1 MPLQPAALVAFAVPP
16 DRYGGKVTD
25 APVAVLA
32 DDLTLGYG
40 DDDVAVNG
48 VSFEIPVGGIL
59 GIEGEAGSG
68 KSTLARAVAAQVQ
81 HGEKPPPKIFGGSLN
96 VFGQDMRLISDRNR
110 NRLTVR
116 IGYLPQ
122 DGGSTLEPH
131 LTIGENVSE
140 PIYSRDR
147 KFDRLDAGAA
157 VATLID
163 AVRLPLAV
171 MNRFPHELSRGQRQR
186 VALARALILEPSL
199 LVADDPTMG
208 VDVLVR
214 GRILTVIADLQRE
227 RAFSALVIGHD
238 LRELRTMTEQ
248 IAVMHGGMFVG
259 LGQVDEVLGNPL
271 HPYVERLAHS
281 LAV

>member
-1 MPLQPAALVAFAVPP
+1 MPLPRHVAITLPL
-16 DRYGGKVTD
+16 DRYGGNVTD

-59 GIEGEAGSG
+59 GIVGEAGSG
-68 KSTLARAVAAQVQ
+68 KSTLARAVGAQVQ
-81 HGEKPPPKIFGGSLN
+81 HGEKPLPKIFGGQLN
-96 VFGQDMRLISDRNR
+96 VFGQNMREISDRKR
-110 NRLTVR
+110 NRLTLRV
-116 IGYLPQ
+116 GYLPQ

-171 MNRFPHELSRGQRQR
+171 MNKFPHELSRGQRQR
-186 VALARALILEPSL
+186 VALARALILEPTL

-248 IAVMHGGMFVG
+248 IAIMHGGMFVG
-259 LGQVDEVLGNPL
+259 LGQVDQVLENPL
-271 HPYVERLAHS
+271 HDYVAHLAAT
-281 LAV
+281 LRG

>member
-1 MPLQPAALVAFAVPP
+1 VA
-16 DRYGGKVTD
+16 D
-25 APVAVLA
+25 APIAVLA

-48 VSFEIPVGGIL
+48 VSFAIPVGGIL
-59 GIEGEAGSG
+59 GIVGEAGSG
-68 KSTLARAVAAQVQ
+68 KSTLARAVAAQVL
-81 HGEKPPPKIFGGSLN
+81 HGEKPLPKIFGGKLE
-96 VFGQDMRLISDRNR
+96 VLGQDMRRISDRTR
-110 NRLTVR
+110 SRLTVR
-116 IGYLPQ
+116 VGYLPQ
-122 DGGSTLEPH
+122 DGGSSLEPH

-147 KFDRLDAGAA
+147 KFDRHEAGAA

-171 MNRFPHELSRGQRQR
+171 MNKFPHELSRGQRQR
-186 VALARALILEPSL
+186 VALARALILEPTL

-238 LRELRTMTEQ
+238 IREMRTMTEQ
-248 IAVMHGGMFVG
+248 IAIMQGGMIVG
-259 LGQVDEVLGNPL
+259 LGEVDEVLENPL
-271 HPYVERLAHS
+271 HPYVERLAESIS
-281 LAV
+281 LAGPGARHRMPGRVAS

>member
-1 MPLQPAALVAFAVPP
+1 MPLPRHVAIAVPP
-16 DRYGGKVTD
+16 DRYGGNVTD

-48 VSFEIPVGGIL
+48 VSFAIPVGGIL
-59 GIEGEAGSG
+59 GIVGEAGSG

-81 HGEKPPPKIFGGSLN
+81 HGEKALPKIFGGSLN
-96 VFGQDMRLISDRNR
+96 VFGQDMREISDRKR
-110 NRLTVR
+110 NRLTLR

-171 MNRFPHELSRGQRQR
+171 MNKFPHELSRGQRQR
-186 VALARALILEPSL
+186 VALARALILEPTL

-248 IAVMHGGMFVG
+248 IAIMHGGMFVG
-259 LGQVDEVLGNPL
+259 LGQVDQVLENPL
-271 HPYVERLAHS
+271 HDYVAHLAAT
-281 LAV
+281 LRG

>member
-1 MPLQPAALVAFAVPP
+1 M
-16 DRYGGKVTD
+16 TD

-59 GIEGEAGSG
+59 GIVGEAGSG

-81 HGEKPPPKIFGGSLN
+81 HGEKPLPKIFGGSLN
-96 VFGQDMRLISDRNR
+96 VFGQDMREISDRKR
-110 NRLTVR
+110 SRLTLRV
-116 IGYLPQ
+116 GYLPQ

-171 MNRFPHELSRGQRQR
+171 MNKFPHELSRGQRQR

-259 LGQVDEVLGNPL
+259 LGQVDEVLENPL
-271 HPYVERLAHS
+271 HDYVARLS
-281 LAV
+281 ETLRG

>member
-1 MPLQPAALVAFAVPP
+1 
-16 DRYGGKVTD
+16 VTD

-48 VSFEIPVGGIL
+48 VSFAIPVGGIL
-59 GIEGEAGSG
+59 GIVGEAGSG
-68 KSTLARAVAAQVQ
+68 KSTLARAVAGQVQ
-81 HGEKPPPKIFGGSLN
+81 HGEKELPKVFGGSLE
-96 VFGQDMRLISDRNR
+96 VFGQDMRQISDRKR
-110 NRLTVR
+110 SRLNLRV
-116 IGYLPQ
+116 GYLPQ

-171 MNRFPHELSRGQRQR
+171 MNKFPHELSRGQRQR

-238 LRELRTMTEQ
+238 IRELRTMTEQ
-248 IAVMHGGMFVG
+248 IAIMHGGMFVG
-259 LGQVDEVLGNPL
+259 LGQVDEVLNNPL
-271 HPYVERLAHS
+271 HDYVEKLAESIS
-281 LAV
+281 LSGPGARHRAPGRAVS

>member
-1 MPLQPAALVAFAVPP
+1 VP
-16 DRYGGKVTD
+16 D
-25 APVAVLA
+25 APIAVLA

-48 VSFEIPVGGIL
+48 VSFSIPVGGIL
-59 GIEGEAGSG
+59 GVVGEAGSG

-81 HGEKPPPKIFGGSLN
+81 HGEKPLPKIFGGQLEI
-96 VFGQDMRLISDRNR
+96 FGQDLRDISDKKRS
-110 NRLTVR
+110 RLTMRV
-116 IGYLPQ
+116 GYLPQ
-122 DGGSTLEPH
+122 DGGSSLEPH

-147 KFDRLDAGAA
+147 KFDRHEAGAA

-171 MNRFPHELSRGQRQR
+171 MNKFPHELSRGQRQR
-186 VALARALILEPSL
+186 VALARALILEPTL

-238 LRELRTMTEQ
+238 IREMRTMTEQ
-248 IAVMHGGMFVG
+248 IAIMQGGMIVG
-259 LGQVDEVLGNPL
+259 LGQVDEVLENPL
-271 HPYVERLAHS
+271 HPYVERLAESIS
-281 LAV
+281 LAGPGARHRMPGRVAS

>member
-1 MPLQPAALVAFAVPP
+1 V
-16 DRYGGKVTD
+16 GNVTE

-40 DDDVAVNG
+40 DDDVAVSG
-48 VSFEIPVGGIL
+48 VSFAIPVGGIL
-59 GIEGEAGSG
+59 GIVGEAGSG

-81 HGEKPPPKIFGGSLN
+81 HGEKALPKIFGGSLEIL
-96 VFGQDMRLISDRNR
+96 GQDMREISDKKRS
-110 NRLTVR
+110 RLTLR

-171 MNRFPHELSRGQRQR
+171 MNKFPHELSRGQRQR
-186 VALARALILEPSL
+186 VALARALVLEPTL

-259 LGQVDEVLGNPL
+259 LGQVDEVLNHPL

-281 LAV
+281 QAV

>member
-1 MPLQPAALVAFAVPP
+1 VA
-16 DRYGGKVTD
+16 D
-25 APVAVLA
+25 APLAVLA

-48 VSFEIPVGGIL
+48 VSFSIPVGGIL
-59 GIEGEAGSG
+59 GIVGEAGSG

-81 HGEKPPPKIFGGSLN
+81 HGEKPLPKIFGGQLEI
-96 VFGQDMRLISDRNR
+96 FGQDLRDISDKKRS
-110 NRLTVR
+110 RLTMRV
-116 IGYLPQ
+116 GYLPQ

-140 PIYSRDR
+140 PIYSRDK
-147 KFDRLDAGAA
+147 KFDRLEAGAA

-171 MNRFPHELSRGQRQR
+171 MNKFPHELSRGQRQR

-214 GRILTVIADLQRE
+214 GRILTVISDLQRE

-238 LRELRTMTEQ
+238 IRELRTMTEN
-248 IAVMHGGMFVG
+248 IGIMHGGMFVG
-259 LGQVDEVLGNPL
+259 LGQVDQVLKNPL
-271 HPYVERLAHS
+271 HPYVEKLAESIS
-281 LAV
+281 LAGPGARHRMPGRATS

>member
-1 MPLQPAALVAFAVPP
+1 VA
-16 DRYGGKVTD
+16 D
-25 APVAVLA
+25 APLAVLA

-48 VSFEIPVGGIL
+48 VSFSIPVGGIL
-59 GIEGEAGSG
+59 GVVGEAGSG

-81 HGEKPPPKIFGGSLN
+81 HGEKPLPKIFGGQLEI
-96 VFGQDMRLISDRNR
+96 FGQDLRDISDKKRS
-110 NRLTVR
+110 RLTMRV
-116 IGYLPQ
+116 GYLPQ

-140 PIYSRDR
+140 PIYSRDK
-147 KFDRLDAGAA
+147 KFDRLEAGAA

-171 MNRFPHELSRGQRQR
+171 MNKFPHELSRGQRQR

-214 GRILTVIADLQRE
+214 GRILTVISDLQRE

-238 LRELRTMTEQ
+238 IRELRTMTEN
-248 IAVMHGGMFVG
+248 IGIRHGGMFVG
-259 LGQVDEVLGNPL
+259 LGQVDQVLKNPL
-271 HPYVERLAHS
+271 HPYVEKLAESIS
-281 LAV
+281 LAGPGARHRMPGRATS

>member
-1 MPLQPAALVAFAVPP
+1 MAE
-16 DRYGGKVTD
+16 

-48 VSFEIPVGGIL
+48 VSFAIPVGGIL
-59 GIEGEAGSG
+59 GVVGEAGSG
-68 KSTLARAVAAQVQ
+68 KSTLARAVAAQVL
-81 HGEKPPPKIFGGSLN
+81 HGQKPLPKIFGGSLQI
-96 VFGQDMRLISDRNR
+96 FGQDMRAISDKHRS
-110 NRLTVR
+110 RLTAR

-122 DGGSTLEPH
+122 DGGSSLEPH
-131 LTIGENVSE
+131 LTVGENVSE

-171 MNRFPHELSRGQRQR
+171 MNKFPHELSRGQRQR

-238 LRELRTMTEQ
+238 IRELRTMTEN
-248 IAVMHGGMFVG
+248 IGIMHGGMFVG
-259 LGQVDEVLGNPL
+259 LGQVDQVLRNPL
-271 HPYVERLAHS
+271 HPYVEQLAESIS
-281 LAV
+281 LAGPGARHRVPGRARS

>member
-1 MPLQPAALVAFAVPP
+1 M
-16 DRYGGKVTD
+16 TD

-40 DDDVAVNG
+40 DDDVAVSG

-59 GIEGEAGSG
+59 GVVGEAGSG

-81 HGEKPPPKIFGGSLN
+81 HGEKPLPKIFGGSLK
-96 VFGQDMRLISDRNR
+96 VFGQDMRQISDRKR

-171 MNRFPHELSRGQRQR
+171 MNKFPHELSRGQRQR

-248 IAVMHGGMFVG
+248 IAIMHGGMFVG
-259 LGQVDEVLGNPL
+259 LGQVDQVLDNPL
-271 HPYVERLAHS
+271 HDYVAKLSETLRG
-281 LAV
+281 

>member
-1 MPLQPAALVAFAVPP
+1 
-16 DRYGGKVTD
+16 
-25 APVAVLA
+25 
-32 DDLTLGYG
+32 
-40 DDDVAVNG
+40 
-48 VSFEIPVGGIL
+48 VGGIL
-59 GIEGEAGSG
+59 GIVGEAGSG

-81 HGEKPPPKIFGGSLN
+81 HGEKPQPKIFSGQLN
-96 VFGQDMRLISDRNR
+96 VFGQDMREISDKKRS
-110 NRLTVR
+110 RLTLR

-171 MNRFPHELSRGQRQR
+171 MNKFPHELSRGQRQR

-208 VDVLVR
+208 VVVLVR

-248 IAVMHGGMFVG
+248 IAIMHGGMFVG
-259 LGQVDEVLGNPL
+259 LGQVDEVLDNPL
-271 HPYVERLAHS
+271 HDYVAKLSETLRA
-281 LAV
+281 

>member
-1 MPLQPAALVAFAVPP
+1 MA
-16 DRYGGKVTD
+16 D
-25 APVAVLA
+25 APLAVLA

-48 VSFEIPVGGIL
+48 VSFSIPVGGIL
-59 GIEGEAGSG
+59 GIVGEAGSG

-81 HGEKPPPKIFGGSLN
+81 HGEKPLPKIFGGQLEI
-96 VFGQDMRLISDRNR
+96 FGQDLRDISDKKRS
-110 NRLTVR
+110 RLTMRV
-116 IGYLPQ
+116 GYLPQ

-140 PIYSRDR
+140 PIYSRDK
-147 KFDRLDAGAA
+147 KFDRLEAGAA

-171 MNRFPHELSRGQRQR
+171 MNKFPHELSRGQRQR

-214 GRILTVIADLQRE
+214 GRILTVISDLQRE

-238 LRELRTMTEQ
+238 IRELRTMTEN
-248 IAVMHGGMFVG
+248 IGIMHGGMFVG
-259 LGQVDEVLGNPL
+259 LGQVDQVLKNPL
-271 HPYVERLAHS
+271 HPYVEKLAESIS
-281 LAV
+281 LAGPGARHRMPGRATG

>member
-1 MPLQPAALVAFAVPP
+1 MA
-16 DRYGGKVTD
+16 D
-25 APVAVLA
+25 APLAVLA

-48 VSFEIPVGGIL
+48 VSFSIPVGGIL
-59 GIEGEAGSG
+59 GIVGEAGSG

-81 HGEKPPPKIFGGSLN
+81 HGEKPLPKIFGGQLEI
-96 VFGQDMRLISDRNR
+96 FGQDLRDISDKKRS
-110 NRLTVR
+110 RLAMRV
-116 IGYLPQ
+116 GYLPQ

-140 PIYSRDR
+140 PIYSRDK
-147 KFDRLDAGAA
+147 KFDRLEAGAA

-171 MNRFPHELSRGQRQR
+171 MNKFPHELSRGQRQR

-214 GRILTVIADLQRE
+214 GRILTVISDLQRE
-227 RAFSALVIGHD
+227 RAFSALGIGHD
-238 LRELRTMTEQ
+238 IRELRTMTEN
-248 IAVMHGGMFVG
+248 IGIMHGGMFVG
-259 LGQVDEVLGNPL
+259 LGQVDQVLKNPL
-271 HPYVERLAHS
+271 HPYVEKLAESIS
-281 LAV
+281 LAGPGARHRMPGRATS

>member
-1 MPLQPAALVAFAVPP
+1 VA
-16 DRYGGKVTD
+16 D
-25 APVAVLA
+25 APLAVLA

-48 VSFEIPVGGIL
+48 VSFTIPVGGIL
-59 GIEGEAGSG
+59 GVVGEAGSG

-81 HGEKPPPKIFGGSLN
+81 HGEKPLPKIFGGQLEI
-96 VFGQDMRLISDRNR
+96 FGQDLRDISDKKRS
-110 NRLTVR
+110 RLAMRV
-116 IGYLPQ
+116 GYLPQ

-131 LTIGENVSE
+131 LTVGENVSE
-140 PIYSRDR
+140 PIYSRDK
-147 KFDRLDAGAA
+147 KFDRLEAGAA
-157 VATLID
+157 VAALID

-171 MNRFPHELSRGQRQR
+171 MNKFPHELSRGQRQR

-214 GRILTVIADLQRE
+214 GRILTVISDLQRE

-238 LRELRTMTEQ
+238 IRELRTMTEN
-248 IAVMHGGMFVG
+248 IGIMHGGMFVG
-259 LGQVDEVLGNPL
+259 LGQVDQVLKNPL
-271 HPYVERLAHS
+271 HPYVEKLAESIS
-281 LAV
+281 LAGPGARHRMPGRATS

>member
-1 MPLQPAALVAFAVPP
+1 MA
-16 DRYGGKVTD
+16 D

-48 VSFEIPVGGIL
+48 VSFSIPVGGIL
-59 GIEGEAGSG
+59 GVVGEAGSG

-81 HGEKPPPKIFGGSLN
+81 HGEKPLPKIFGGQLQI
-96 VFGQDMRLISDRNR
+96 FGQDLRDINDKKRSRLNMR
-110 NRLTVR
+110 V
-116 IGYLPQ
+116 GYLPQ

-140 PIYSRDR
+140 PIYSRDK

-171 MNRFPHELSRGQRQR
+171 MNKFPHELSRGQRQR

-214 GRILTVIADLQRE
+214 GRILTVISDLQRE

-238 LRELRTMTEQ
+238 IRELRTMTEN
-248 IAVMHGGMFVG
+248 IGIMHGGMFVG
-259 LGQVDEVLGNPL
+259 LGQVDQVLKNPL
-271 HPYVERLAHS
+271 HPYVERLAESIS
-281 LAV
+281 LAGPGARHRMPGRVTS

>member
-1 MPLQPAALVAFAVPP
+1 MADTPI
-16 DRYGGKVTD
+16 
-25 APVAVLA
+25 AVLA
-32 DDLTLGYG
+32 EDLTLGYG

-48 VSFEIPVGGIL
+48 VSFSIPVGGIL
-59 GIEGEAGSG
+59 GIVGEAGSG
-68 KSTLARAVAAQVQ
+68 KSTLARAVASQVLP
-81 HGEKPPPKIFGGSLN
+81 GEKPLPKVFGGRLEIL
-96 VFGQDMRLISDRNR
+96 GQDMRTISDRHR
-110 NRLTVR
+110 SRLTVR
-116 IGYLPQ
+116 VGYLPQ
-122 DGGSTLEPH
+122 DGGSSLEPH

-147 KFDRLDAGAA
+147 KFDRLEAGAA

-171 MNRFPHELSRGQRQR
+171 MNKFPHELSRGQRQR
-186 VALARALILEPSL
+186 VALARALILEPTL

-238 LRELRTMTEQ
+238 IRELRTMTEQ
-248 IAVMHGGMFVG
+248 IAVMHGGMVVG
-259 LGQVDEVLGNPL
+259 LGQVDEVLRNPL
-271 HPYVERLAHS
+271 HPYVEKLAESIS
-281 LAV
+281 LAGPGARHRAPGRVTAGA